1 MDVREVV
8 WSMARDTPQVSVL
21 YDIEERLAQ
30 CEQSSNDKLM
40 VSVDGVKY
48 DIPYDEID
56 SLTDD
61 EIELVKDMNT
71 KDKQAVGMVMSTDK
85 PLIFISDYNRDLSL
99 KGCTFDWSGNVWSKT
114 GRLRA
119 TAHGGNGYLQINNT
133 GIHRR
138 LYAEFLAR
146 ANGQKYAI
154 ERILFNESDYFQVHH
169 ITGSHNTLSDNCL
182 TNLKLV
188 DMRKHSLYTS
198 LIREIKRE
206 IKDREKVGV
215 LV

>member
-1 MDVREVV
+1 MDRQI
-8 WSMARDTPQVSVL
+8 PQVSVL
-21 YDIEERLAQ
+21 YDIEERFRQ
-30 CEQSSNDKLM
+30 CEPMSEEELTL
-40 VSVDGVKY
+40 SVDGVLY
-48 DIPYDEID
+48 HIPYDEID

-61 EIELVKDMNT
+61 EIELVKDMNS
-71 KDKQAVGMVMSTDK
+71 KDKQAVELVRTTEK
-85 PLIFISDYNRDLSL
+85 PLPFISDYNRDLML

-169 ITGSHNTLSDNCL
+169 MTGNHNTLSDYCL

-188 DMRKHSLYTS
+188 DWRKHSLYTS
-198 LIREIKRE
+198 LIRAIKRE
-206 IKDREKVGV
+206 IRDREKVGV
-215 LV
+215 LM

>member
-1 MDVREVV
+1 MT
-8 WSMARDTPQVSVL
+8 RDIPQVSVL

-30 CEQSSNDKLM
+30 CEPSSDNSLTL
-40 VSVDGVKY
+40 SVDGVLY
-48 DIPYDEID
+48 HIPYDEID

-61 EIELVKDMNT
+61 EIELVKDMNS
-71 KDKQAVGMVMSTDK
+71 KDRQAVELVRTTDE
-85 PLIFISDYNRDLSL
+85 PLPFISDYNRDLSL

-119 TAHGGNGYLQINNT
+119 TAHGGNGYLQINNV

-138 LYAEFLAR
+138 LYAEFLER
-146 ANGQKYAI
+146 ASGEKYAI

-169 ITGSHNTLSDNCL
+169 MTGNHNTLSDNCL

-188 DMRKHSLYTS
+188 DMRKHSLYTA
-198 LIREIKRE
+198 LIGEIKRE
-206 IKDREKVGV
+206 IRDREKVGV
-215 LV
+215 LI

>member
-1 MDVREVV
+1 MK
-8 WSMARDTPQVSVL
+8 
-21 YDIEERLAQ
+21 ERLAQ
-30 CEQSSNDKLM
+30 CQQSSDNSLI

-48 DIPYDEID
+48 DVPYRDID

-71 KDKQAVGMVMSTDK
+71 KDKQAVELVMNTDK
-85 PLIFISDYNRDLSL
+85 PLPFVSAYNRDLML
-99 KGCTFDWSGNVWSKT
+99 KGCEFDWSGNVWSKT

-119 TAHGGNGYLQINNT
+119 TAHGGNGYLQIDNA

-146 ANGQKYAI
+146 ANGQKYSI
-154 ERILFNESDYFQVHH
+154 ERLEFDEWDYFQVHH

-188 DMRKHSLYTS
+188 DMRKHSLYTA
-198 LIREIKRE
+198 LINDIKRE
-206 IKDREKVGV
+206 IHDREKVGV
-215 LV
+215 LI

>member
-1 MDVREVV
+1 MD
-8 WSMARDTPQVSVL
+8 RDLPQVSVL
-21 YDIEERLAQ
+21 YDIEERFRQ
-30 CEQSSNDKLM
+30 CEQSSDNSLM

-48 DIPYDEID
+48 DVPYSDID
-56 SLTDD
+56 CLSDD
-61 EIELVKDMNT
+61 EIELVKDMNN
-71 KDKQAVGMVMSTDK
+71 KDNQAIELVMNTDQ
-85 PLIFISDYNRDLSL
+85 PLPFISDYNRDLAL

-119 TAHGGNGYLQINNT
+119 TAHGGNGYLQIANV

-138 LYAEFLAR
+138 LYAEFLER
-146 ANGQKYAI
+146 ANGQKYSI
-154 ERILFNESDYFQVHH
+154 ERLEFDQWDYFQVHH

-198 LIREIKRE
+198 LINDIKRE
-206 IKDREKVGV
+206 IRDREKVGV
-215 LV
+215 LI

>member
-1 MDVREVV
+1 MR
-8 WSMARDTPQVSVL
+8 
-21 YDIEERLAQ
+21 ERLAQ
-30 CEQSSNDKLM
+30 CEPSSDDKLTL
-40 VSVDGVKY
+40 SVDGVLY
-48 DIPYDEID
+48 HIPYDEID

-61 EIELVKDMNT
+61 EIELVKDMNS
-71 KDKQAVGMVMSTDK
+71 KDTQAVELVRTTDE
-85 PLIFISDYNRDLSL
+85 PLPFISAYNEDLAL
-99 KGCTFDWSGNVWSKT
+99 KGCEFDWSGNVWGKT

-146 ANGQKYAI
+146 ANGQKYSI
-154 ERILFNESDYFQVHH
+154 ERLEFEQWDYFQVHH
-169 ITGSHNTLSDNCL
+169 ITGSHDTLSDNCL

-198 LIREIKRE
+198 LINDVKKEIR
-206 IKDREKVGV
+206 DREKVGV
-215 LV
+215 LI

>member
-1 MDVREVV
+1 
-8 WSMARDTPQVSVL
+8 MARDIPQVSVL
-21 YDIEERLAQ
+21 YDMRERLAQ
-30 CEQSSNDKLM
+30 CEPSSDNSLTL
-40 VSVDGVKY
+40 SVDGVLY
-48 DIPYDEID
+48 HIPYDEID

-85 PLIFISDYNRDLSL
+85 PLPFISDYNRDLSL

-119 TAHGGNGYLQINNT
+119 TAHGGNGYLQLDNT

-138 LYAEFLAR
+138 LYAEFLER
-146 ANGQKYAI
+146 ANGGKYAI
-154 ERILFNESDYFQVHH
+154 ERILFNESEYYQVHH
-169 ITGSHNTLSDNCL
+169 MTGNHNTLSDYCL

-188 DMRKHSLYTS
+188 DWRKHSLYTS

>member
-1 MDVREVV
+1 MDRQI
-8 WSMARDTPQVSVL
+8 PQVSVL
-21 YDIEERLAQ
+21 YDIEERFRQ
-30 CEQSSNDKLM
+30 CEPSSDDSLM
-40 VSVDGVKY
+40 LSVDGVKY
-48 DIPYDEID
+48 DIPYDDID
-56 SLTDD
+56 CLSDD
-61 EIELVKDMNT
+61 EIELVKNMNS
-71 KDKQAVGMVMSTDK
+71 KDTQAIELVMNTDK
-85 PLIFISDYNRDLSL
+85 PLPFISDYNRDLSL
-99 KGCTFDWSGNVWSKT
+99 KSCTFDWSGNVWSKT

-119 TAHGGNGYLQINNT
+119 TAHGGNGYLQIANV

>member
-1 MDVREVV
+1 MT
-8 WSMARDTPQVSVL
+8 RDIPQVSVL
-21 YDIEERLAQ
+21 YDMRERLAQ
-30 CEQSSNDKLM
+30 CEQSSDNSLTL
-40 VSVDGVKY
+40 SVDGVKY
-48 DIPYDEID
+48 DIPYSDID
-56 SLTDD
+56 CLSDD
-61 EIELVKDMNT
+61 EIELVKDMND
-71 KDKQAVGMVMSTDK
+71 KDNQAIELVMNTDK
-85 PLIFISDYNRDLSL
+85 PLPFISAYNRDLML

-119 TAHGGNGYLQINNT
+119 TAHGGNGYLQIANV

-188 DMRKHSLYTS
+188 DMRKHSLYTA
-198 LIREIKRE
+198 LINEIKRE

-215 LV
+215 LI

>member
-1 MDVREVV
+1 MD
-8 WSMARDTPQVSVL
+8 RDIPQVSVL
-21 YDIEERLAQ
+21 YDIEERFRQ
-30 CEQSSNDKLM
+30 CEPMSEEELTL
-40 VSVDGVKY
+40 SVDGVLY
-48 DIPYDEID
+48 HIPYDEID

-61 EIELVKDMNT
+61 EIELVKDMND
-71 KDKQAVGMVMSTDK
+71 KDKQAIELVMNTEK
-85 PLIFISDYNRDLSL
+85 PLPFISDYNKDLAL

-146 ANGQKYAI
+146 ASGQKYSI
-154 ERILFNESDYFQVHH
+154 ERLEFEQWDYFQVHH
-169 ITGSHNTLSDNCL
+169 ITGSHDTLSDNCL

-188 DMRKHSLYTS
+188 DMRKHSLYTA
-198 LIREIKRE
+198 LINEIKRE
-206 IKDREKVGV
+206 IRDREKVGV
-215 LV
+215 LI

>member
-1 MDVREVV
+1 MD
-8 WSMARDTPQVSVL
+8 RDLPQVSVL
-21 YDIEERLAQ
+21 YDMRERLAQ
-30 CEQSSNDKLM
+30 CEPSSDNSLTL
-40 VSVDGVKY
+40 SVDGVKY
-48 DIPYDEID
+48 DVPYRDID
-56 SLTDD
+56 CLSDD

-71 KDKQAVGMVMSTDK
+71 KDRQAVELVMNTDK
-85 PLIFISDYNRDLSL
+85 PLPFISAYNRDLML
-99 KGCTFDWSGNVWSKT
+99 KGCEFDWSGNVWSKT

-119 TAHGGNGYLQINNT
+119 TAHGGNGYLQIENV

-146 ANGQKYAI
+146 ANGQKYSI
-154 ERILFNESDYFQVHH
+154 ERLEFDEWDYFQVHH

-198 LIREIKRE
+198 LINDIKRE
-206 IKDREKVGV
+206 IRDREKVGV
-215 LV
+215 LI

>member
-1 MDVREVV
+1 
-8 WSMARDTPQVSVL
+8 MARDIPQVSVL
-21 YDIEERLAQ
+21 YDIEERMAQ
-30 CEQSSNDKLM
+30 CEPSSDNSLTL
-40 VSVDGVKY
+40 SVDGVLY
-48 DIPYDEID
+48 HIPYDEID
-56 SLTDD
+56 SLSDD

-71 KDKQAVGMVMSTDK
+71 KDKQAVELVRTTDE
-85 PLIFISDYNRDLSL
+85 PLPFISAYNRDLAL
-99 KGCTFDWSGNVWSKT
+99 KGCEFDWSGNVWSKT

-146 ANGQKYAI
+146 ANGQKYSI
-154 ERILFNESDYFQVHH
+154 ERLEFDQWDYFQVHH
-169 ITGSHNTLSDNCL
+169 ITGSHSTLSDNCL

-188 DMRKHSLYTS
+188 DTRKHSLYTA
-198 LIREIKRE
+198 LINEIKRE
-206 IKDREKVGV
+206 IRAREKVGI

>member
-1 MDVREVV
+1 
-8 WSMARDTPQVSVL
+8 MARDTPQVSVL
-21 YDIEERLAQ
+21 YDMRERMAQ
-30 CEQSSNDKLM
+30 CEQSSDNSLM
-40 VSVDGVKY
+40 VSVDGVLY
-48 DIPYDEID
+48 HIPYDEID

-61 EIELVKDMNT
+61 EIELVREMNSKDT
-71 KDKQAVGMVMSTDK
+71 QAIELVRTTDK
-85 PLIFISDYNRDLSL
+85 PLPFISDYNKDLAL

-119 TAHGGNGYLQINNT
+119 TAHGGNGYLQIENT

-146 ANGQKYAI
+146 ASGEKYAI

-188 DMRKHSLYTS
+188 DMRKHSLYTA
-198 LIREIKRE
+198 LINEIKRE
-206 IKDREKVGV
+206 IRDREKVGV
-215 LV
+215 LM

>member
-1 MDVREVV
+1 MD
-8 WSMARDTPQVSVL
+8 RDTPQVSVL
-21 YDIEERLAQ
+21 YDMRERFRQ
-30 CEQSSNDKLM
+30 CEPMSEEELTL
-40 VSVDGVKY
+40 SVDGVLY
-48 DIPYDEID
+48 HIPYDEID

-61 EIELVKDMNT
+61 EIELVKDMNS
-71 KDKQAVGMVMSTDK
+71 KDKQAVELVRTTEK
-85 PLIFISDYNRDLSL
+85 PLPFISDYNRDLML

-119 TAHGGNGYLQINNT
+119 TAHGGNGYLQIENT

-146 ANGQKYAI
+146 ASGQKYAI
-154 ERILFNESDYFQVHH
+154 ERLEFDQWDYFQVHH
-169 ITGSHNTLSDNCL
+169 ITGSHSTLSDNCL

-188 DMRKHSLYTS
+188 DTRKHSLYTA
-198 LIREIKRE
+198 LINEIKRE
-206 IKDREKVGV
+206 IRDRDKVGV

>member
-1 MDVREVV
+1 MD
-8 WSMARDTPQVSVL
+8 RDLPQVSVL
-21 YDIEERLAQ
+21 YDIEERFRQ
-30 CEQSSNDKLM
+30 CEPMSEEELTL
-40 VSVDGVKY
+40 SVDGVLY
-48 DIPYDEID
+48 HIPYDEID

-61 EIELVKDMNT
+61 EIELVREMNSKDT
-71 KDKQAVGMVMSTDK
+71 QAIELVRTTDK
-85 PLIFISDYNRDLSL
+85 PLPFISDYNRDLLL
-99 KGCTFDWSGNVWSKT
+99 KGCEFDWSGNVWSKT

-138 LYAEFLAR
+138 LYAEFLER

-154 ERILFNESDYFQVHH
+154 ERILFNESEYYQVHH
-169 ITGSHNTLSDNCL
+169 MTGNHNTLSDYCL
-182 TNLKLV
+182 TTLKLV
-188 DMRKHSLYTS
+188 DWRKHSLYTS

>member
-1 MDVREVV
+1 MD
-8 WSMARDTPQVSVL
+8 RDTPQVSVL
-21 YDIEERLAQ
+21 YDIEERMAQ
-30 CEQSSNDKLM
+30 CEQSNDNSLM

-48 DIPYDEID
+48 DVPYRDID
-56 SLTDD
+56 CLSDD

-71 KDKQAVGMVMSTDK
+71 KDRQAIELVRTTDK
-85 PLIFISDYNRDLSL
+85 PLPFISDYNRDLSD
-99 KGCTFDWSGNVWSKT
+99 KSCTFDWSGNVWSKT

-119 TAHGGNGYLQINNT
+119 TAHGGNGYLQIDNT

-138 LYAEFLAR
+138 LYAEFLER
-146 ANGQKYAI
+146 ANGEKYAI

-188 DMRKHSLYTS
+188 DMRKHSLYTA
-198 LIREIKRE
+198 LINDIKRE
-206 IKDREKVGV
+206 IRAREKVGM

>member
-1 MDVREVV
+1 MD
-8 WSMARDTPQVSVL
+8 RDIPQVSVL
-21 YDIEERLAQ
+21 YDMRERLAQ
-30 CEQSSNDKLM
+30 CQQSSDDKLIL
-40 VSVDGVKY
+40 SVDGVKY
-48 DIPYDEID
+48 DVPYRDMD
-56 SLTDD
+56 CLSDD
-61 EIELVKDMNT
+61 EIELVKDMND
-71 KDKQAVGMVMSTDK
+71 KDDQAIELVMNTDQ
-85 PLIFISDYNRDLSL
+85 PLPFISDYNRDLAL

-119 TAHGGNGYLQINNT
+119 TAHGGNGYLQIENV

-146 ANGQKYAI
+146 ANGQKYSI
-154 ERILFNESDYFQVHH
+154 ERLEFDEWDYFQVHH

-188 DMRKHSLYTS
+188 DMRKHSLYTA
-198 LIREIKRE
+198 LINEIKRE
-206 IKDREKVGV
+206 IRAREKVGI

>member
-1 MDVREVV
+1 MD
-8 WSMARDTPQVSVL
+8 RDIPQVSVL

-30 CEQSSNDKLM
+30 CEPSNDDKLILT
-40 VSVDGVKY
+40 VDGVKY
-48 DIPYDEID
+48 DVPYSDID

-61 EIELVKDMNT
+61 EIELVKDMNS
-71 KDKQAVGMVMSTDK
+71 KDKQAVELVMNTDK
-85 PLIFISDYNRDLSL
+85 PLPFISAYNRDLML

-119 TAHGGNGYLQINNT
+119 TAHGGNGYLQIENV

-169 ITGSHNTLSDNCL
+169 MTGNHNTLSDYCL

-188 DMRKHSLYTS
+188 DWRKHSLYTS
-198 LIREIKRE
+198 LIRAIKRE
-206 IKDREKVGV
+206 IRDREKVGV
-215 LV
+215 LM

>member
-1 MDVREVV
+1 
-8 WSMARDTPQVSVL
+8 MARDIPQVSVL

-56 SLTDD
+56 CLSDD
-61 EIELVKDMNT
+61 EIELVKDMNS
-71 KDKQAVGMVMSTDK
+71 KDTQAVELVMNTDQ
-85 PLIFISDYNRDLSL
+85 PLPFISDYNRDLSL

-119 TAHGGNGYLQINNT
+119 TAHGGNGYLQIENV

-146 ANGQKYAI
+146 ANGQKYSI
-154 ERILFNESDYFQVHH
+154 ERLEFDQWDYFQVHH
-169 ITGSHNTLSDNCL
+169 ITGSHDTLSDNCL

-198 LIREIKRE
+198 LINDVKKEIRA
-206 IKDREKVGV
+206 REKVGV
-215 LV
+215 LI

>member
-1 MDVREVV
+1 
-8 WSMARDTPQVSVL
+8 MARDTPQVSVL

-30 CEQSSNDKLM
+30 CEPSSDNSLM
-40 VSVDGVKY
+40 LSVDGVKY
-48 DIPYDEID
+48 DVLYSDID
-56 SLTDD
+56 CLSDD
-61 EIELVKDMNT
+61 EIELVKDMNS
-71 KDKQAVGMVMSTDK
+71 KDKQAVELVRTTEK
-85 PLIFISDYNRDLSL
+85 PLPFISAYNRDLSL

-119 TAHGGNGYLQINNT
+119 TAHGGNGYLQINNV

-138 LYAEFLAR
+138 LYAEFLER
-146 ANGQKYAI
+146 ASGEKYAI

-169 ITGSHNTLSDNCL
+169 MTGNHNTLSDNCL

-188 DMRKHSLYTS
+188 DMRKHSLYTA
-198 LIREIKRE
+198 LINEIKRE
-206 IKDREKVGV
+206 IRDREKVGI